1 MVVITNGGMKLEI
14 PYESFKQDYEPFG
27 WKILEDKRIPK
38 EEKVIAKDT
47 KEEKDTKSKD
57 KKK

>member
-14 PYESFKQDYEPFG
+14 PYESFKQDYQPFG
-27 WKILEDKRIPK
+27 WKIIEDKRIP
-38 EEKVIAKDT
+38 